1 MLGESVNGGQCGS
14 IFGRSEKPQL
24 QRIEANHPP
33 QVLLQG
39 DCNREDATH
48 SLMAGDWIKLNH
60 IRNLRIFK
68 NDKPIYIFK

>member
-1 MLGESVNGGQCGS
+1 MLGESVNV
-14 IFGRSEKPQL
+14 GRSEKPQL

-33 QVLLQG
+33 QVPLQG

-60 IRNLRIFK
+60 IGTLGIFK
-68 NDKPIYIFK
+68 NDKPIYIYK